1 SPAGP
6 GGRGPNGG
14 GNGSSGGRGR
24 RKKKRHWI
32 RNSLLSMLAVLI
44 ITTGGGMV
52 ALSYYVESVPPPDH
66 VQLPQASTVYYS
78 DGKTEIATLA
88 KYNREII
95 DTKVDELKNVRDAV
109 VAAEDKKYWDHS
121 GVDFVGIMRAA
132 INNFTG
138 GERQGASTITQQYV
152 GAAAGIRDEATYSRK
167 LKEAAMAYKPNSQ
180 EDKYVIL
187 DYYLNTVY
195 FGRGA
200 YCVQAAAEAYFGKD
214 AADLTVAEAA
224 MLAGLIKT
232 PDDQS
237 GLSPFDPHHTPDN
250 PQAAH
255 DRWNYVMDQM
265 VSMGTLSPEE
275 RAAAE
280 YPEVKEPKKAKEW
293 HKGPQGNIVRQ
304 VRRELEAM
312 GIEDIDTGGYRIIT
326 SIDKDIQKVA
336 RQTARRKGNDASY
349 WEGPEKNVV
358 AALVAIDPATGGV
371 LAYYGGE
378 DGTGVDWAGKNY
390 NAEKERWEGGRAP
403 GSTFKIYTLIA
414 ALREGVSLDRR
425 WKTSDYQPPG
435 YTVTIRHAGR
445 RA

>member
-1 SPAGP
+1 WGAAGSQRPAGRASAPVSPAAGRASVHTSPAGP

-121 GVDFVGIMRAA
+121 GVDFAGIMRAA

-167 LKEAAMAYKPNSQ
+167 LKEAAMAYKLDSS
-180 EDKYVIL
+180 EDKLVIL

-200 YCVQAAAEAYFGKD
+200 YGIQAAAEAYFGKD
-214 AADLTVAEAA
+214 AAELTVAEAA
-224 MLAGLIKT
+224 VLAGCIKT
-232 PDDQS
+232 PDDGS
-237 GLSPFDPHHTPDN
+237 GLSPYDPHHTP
-250 PQAAH
+250 
-255 DRWNYVMDQM
+255 
-265 VSMGTLSPEE
+265 
-275 RAAAE
+275 
-280 YPEVKEPKKAKEW
+280 
-293 HKGPQGNIVRQ
+293 
-304 VRRELEAM
+304 
-312 GIEDIDTGGYRIIT
+312 
-326 SIDKDIQKVA
+326 
-336 RQTARRKGNDASY
+336 
-349 WEGPEKNVV
+349 
-358 AALVAIDPATGGV
+358 
-371 LAYYGGE
+371 
-378 DGTGVDWAGKNY
+378 
-390 NAEKERWEGGRAP
+390 
-403 GSTFKIYTLIA
+403 
-414 ALREGVSLDRR
+414 
-425 WKTSDYQPPG
+425 
-435 YTVTIRHAGR
+435 
-445 RA
+445 